1 MDIPEH
7 VAIIMDGNG
16 RWAKKQGLPRREGHK
31 EGVKALKRIVEESV
45 RLNID
50 CLTVYAFSTENW
62 KRPRIEVNFLMKL
75 FRRTLHQQAQDL
87 NENNVCVKIIGRR
100 EKLPDYLVKE
110 IDYIE
115 QLTADNSGLLLNI
128 AFNYG
133 GRTEIVDA
141 VRSIF
146 AEGIENISEINPE
159 RIAENLSIPEYEDM
173 ELLIR
178 TGGEKRLSN
187 FMLWQ
192 SAYAELYFTD
202 KYWPDFEE
210 KDLRLALEEFTER
223 ERRFGSIDEGE
234 EK

>member
-1 MDIPEH
+1 
-7 VAIIMDGNG
+7 
-16 RWAKKQGLPRREGHK
+16 
-31 EGVKALKRIVEESV
+31 
-45 RLNID
+45 
-50 CLTVYAFSTENW
+50 STENW

-75 FRRTLHQQAQDL
+75 FRRTLRQQAQDL

-146 AEGIENISEINPE
+146 AGGIENISEINPE